1 MRGLDAAGESSA
13 IFLFDRAGFLMG
25 TQRFILGILVAAVA
39 APGAIVDRTA
49 VTVGNRVITESE
61 ILRRIR
67 LQAFQAGDFPVINDK
82 TRREAA
88 QRLIDL
94 KLVDREMEL
103 GHYARTPP
111 ERAKALVDAFTAEH
125 FQSSPDALRIALAGL
140 QLTPADLQAE
150 FAEQADFLSFTSL
163 RFKPAVDIPEQ
174 AIEDYFRAHFA
185 AKPGVPPV
193 RLADV
198 RSGIE
203 QTLIAA
209 KTDEALDAWLKD
221 QRERTRIVYLEKELE

>member
-1 MRGLDAAGESSA
+1 MGMP
-13 IFLFDRAGFLMG
+13 RA
-25 TQRFILGILVAAVA
+25 ILGILLAAVA
-39 APGAIVDRTA
+39 ASSTIVDRTA

-67 LQAFQAGDFPVINDK
+67 LQAFQAGEFPVINDK

-94 KLVDREMEL
+94 KLVEREMEL
-103 GHYARTPP
+103 GHYATTPP

-140 QLTPADLQAE
+140 QLTPGDLQAE

-163 RFKPAVDIPEQ
+163 RFKPAVDIPDR
-174 AIEDYFRAHFA
+174 AIEEYFRTHFPP
-185 AKPGVPPV
+185 KPGEPAVS
-193 RLADV
+193 LADV

-203 QTLIAA
+203 QTLIAG
-209 KTDEALDAWLKD
+209 KTDEALEAWLKD

>member
-1 MRGLDAAGESSA
+1 MRT
-13 IFLFDRAGFLMG
+13 RC
-25 TQRFILGILVAAVA
+25 FILGIVLAAVTGSA
-39 APGAIVDRTA
+39 AIVDRTA

-140 QLTPADLQAE
+140 QLTPEDLQAE

-163 RFKPAVDIPEQ
+163 RFRPAVDISEQ
-174 AIEDYFRAHFA
+174 AIEEYFGTHFA
-185 AKPGVPPV
+185 PKPGEPPV
-193 RLADV
+193 SLTEV

-203 QTLIAA
+203 QTLIAQ
-209 KTDEALDAWLKD
+209 KTDEALDDWLKD

>member
-1 MRGLDAAGESSA
+1 MRMRLA
-13 IFLFDRAGFLMG
+13 IP
-25 TQRFILGILVAAVA
+25 GILVIAVTA
-39 APGAIVDRTA
+39 SAAIVDRSA

-67 LQAFQAGDFPVINDK
+67 LQAFQAGEFPVINDK

-103 GHYARTPP
+103 GHYTKTPP
-111 ERAKALVDAFTAEH
+111 ERAKTLVDAFTAEH

-140 QLTPADLQAE
+140 QLTPDDLQAE

-163 RFKPAVDIPEQ
+163 RFRPAVDIPEQ
-174 AIEDYFRAHFA
+174 AIEEYFRTHFTP
-185 AKPGVPPV
+185 KPGEPAVK
-193 RLADV
+193 LADV

-203 QTLIAA
+203 QTLIAER
-209 KTDEALDAWLKD
+209 TDQALDAWLKD

>member
-1 MRGLDAAGESSA
+1 MRKA
-13 IFLFDRAGFLMG
+13 
-25 TQRFILGILVAAVA
+25 ILGILLTVATASSV
-39 APGAIVDRTA
+39 IVDRTA

-61 ILRRIR
+61 VLRRIR

-94 KLVDREMEL
+94 KLVDLEMEL
-103 GHYARTPP
+103 GHYSRTPP

-140 QLTPADLQAE
+140 QLTPGDLQAE

-174 AIEDYFRAHFA
+174 AIEDYFKTHFA
-185 AKPGVPPV
+185 PKPGEPAVN
-193 RLADV
+193 LADV
-198 RSGIE
+198 RPGIE
-203 QTLIAA
+203 QTLITQ
-209 KTDEALDAWLKD
+209 KTDEALDAWLKE

>member
-1 MRGLDAAGESSA
+1 MRMQRA
-13 IFLFDRAGFLMG
+13 IA
-25 TQRFILGILVAAVA
+25 GILLAAA
-39 APGAIVDRTA
+39 AASATIVDRTA

-67 LQAFQAGDFPVINDK
+67 LQAFQAGEFPVINDK

-94 KLVDREMEL
+94 KLVEREMEV
-103 GHYARTPP
+103 GHYAKTPP

-125 FQSSPDALRIALAGL
+125 FQSSPEALRLALAGL
-140 QLTPADLQAE
+140 QLTPDDLQEE

-163 RFKPAVDIPEQ
+163 RFKPAVDISDQ
-174 AIEDYFRAHFA
+174 AIEDYFHAHFA
-185 AKPGVPPV
+185 PKPGEPTVA
-193 RLADV
+193 LADV
-198 RSGIE
+198 RSSIE
-203 QTLIAA
+203 QTLVAE

>member
-1 MRGLDAAGESSA
+1 MRMRRA
-13 IFLFDRAGFLMG
+13 IP
-25 TQRFILGILVAAVA
+25 GILIAITASA
-39 APGAIVDRTA
+39 AIVDRTA

-61 ILRRIR
+61 VLRRIR

-140 QLTPADLQAE
+140 QLTPDDLQAE

-163 RFKPAVDIPEQ
+163 RFKPAVDITER
-174 AIEDYFRAHFA
+174 AIEEYFHSHFA
-185 AKPGVPPV
+185 PKPGEPAVN
-193 RLADV
+193 LADV

-203 QTLIAA
+203 QTLIAQ

-221 QRERTRIVYLEKELE
+221 QRERTRIIYLEKELE

>member
-1 MRGLDAAGESSA
+1 MRMRCLVC
-13 IFLFDRAGFLMG
+13 
-25 TQRFILGILVAAVA
+25 GILLATVTASA
-39 APGAIVDRTA
+39 AIVDRTA

-67 LQAFQAGDFPVINDK
+67 LQAFQAGEFPVINDK

-103 GHYARTPP
+103 GHYSRTAP

-125 FQSSPDALRIALAGL
+125 FQSRPEAQRIALAGL
-140 QLTPADLQAE
+140 QLTPGNLQAE
-150 FAEQADFLSFTSL
+150 FAEQAGFLSFTSL

-174 AIEDYFRAHFA
+174 AIEEYFNTHFA
-185 AKPGVPPV
+185 PKPGEPAVK
-193 RLADV
+193 LADV

-203 QTLIAA
+203 QTLIAG

-221 QRERTRIVYLEKELE
+221 QRERTHIVYLEKELE

>member
-1 MRGLDAAGESSA
+1 MR
-13 IFLFDRAGFLMG
+13 
-25 TQRFILGILVAAVA
+25 TQRAVLGILLATVTAS
-39 APGAIVDRTA
+39 GAIVDRTA
-49 VTVGNRVITESE
+49 VSVGNRVITESQ
-61 ILRRIR
+61 IVRRIR

-94 KLVDREMEL
+94 KLVEHEMDL
-103 GHYARTPP
+103 GHYATTPP

-140 QLTPADLQAE
+140 QLTPDDLQAE
-150 FAEQADFLSFTSL
+150 FAEQADFLTFTSL
-163 RFKPAVDIPEQ
+163 RFKPAVDISEQ
-174 AIEDYFRAHFA
+174 AIEEYFRAHFA
-185 AKPGVPPV
+185 PKPGEPAAN
-193 RLADV
+193 LADV

-203 QTLIAA
+203 QTLIAE
-209 KTDEALDAWLKD
+209 KTDQALDAWLKD

>member
-1 MRGLDAAGESSA
+1 MMRMRGA
-13 IFLFDRAGFLMG
+13 IP
-25 TQRFILGILVAAVA
+25 GILLIAVTA
-39 APGAIVDRTA
+39 SAAIVDRTA

-61 ILRRIR
+61 VLRRIR

-94 KLVDREMEL
+94 KLVAREMEL

-140 QLTPADLQAE
+140 QLTPDDLQAE
-150 FAEQADFLSFTSL
+150 FAEQADFLFFTSL
-163 RFKPAVDIPEQ
+163 RFKPAVDIAEQ
-174 AIEDYFRAHFA
+174 AIEDYFHAHFA
-185 AKPGVPPV
+185 PKPGEPAVN
-193 RLADV
+193 LADV

-203 QTLIAA
+203 QTLIAQ

>member
-1 MRGLDAAGESSA
+1 MR
-13 IFLFDRAGFLMG
+13 IRRA
-25 TQRFILGILVAAVA
+25 ILGILLTAATA
-39 APGAIVDRTA
+39 SAAIVDRTA

-111 ERAKALVDAFTAEH
+111 ERANALVDAFTAEH

-140 QLTPADLQAE
+140 QLTPGDLQAE

-163 RFKPAVDIPEQ
+163 RFRPAVDIPEQ
-174 AIEDYFRAHFA
+174 AIEEYFRTHFA
-185 AKPGVPPV
+185 PKPGEAAVS
-193 RLADV
+193 LTDV
-198 RSGIE
+198 RSSIE
-203 QTLIAA
+203 QTLIAQ

>member
-1 MRGLDAAGESSA
+1 MRGAIPG
-13 IFLFDRAGFLMG
+13 IFL
-25 TQRFILGILVAAVA
+25 IAVMA
-39 APGAIVDRTA
+39 SAAIVDRTA

-61 ILRRIR
+61 VLRRIR

-140 QLTPADLQAE
+140 QLTPDDLQAE
-150 FAEQADFLSFTSL
+150 FGEQADFLLFTSL

-174 AIEDYFRAHFA
+174 AIEDYFHAHFA
-185 AKPGVPPV
+185 PKPGEPAVD
-193 RLADV
+193 LADV

-203 QTLIAA
+203 QTLIAG

>member
-1 MRGLDAAGESSA
+1 MRMP
-13 IFLFDRAGFLMG
+13 RA
-25 TQRFILGILVAAVA
+25 ILGLLLAAA
-39 APGAIVDRTA
+39 AASSAIVDRTA

-67 LQAFQAGDFPVINDK
+67 LQAFQAGEFPVINDK

-94 KLVDREMEL
+94 KLVEREMEL
-103 GHYARTPP
+103 GHYATTPP
-111 ERAKALVDAFTAEH
+111 ERAKTLVDAFTAEH

-163 RFKPAVDIPEQ
+163 RFRPGVDIPDQ
-174 AIEDYFRAHFA
+174 AIEEYFRTHFPP
-185 AKPGVPPV
+185 KPGEPAVS
-193 RLADV
+193 LADV

-203 QTLIAA
+203 QTLIAE
-209 KTDEALDAWLKD
+209 KTDAALEAWLKD

>member
-1 MRGLDAAGESSA
+1 
-13 IFLFDRAGFLMG
+13 
-25 TQRFILGILVAAVA
+25 ILGTLVAAIT

-61 ILRRIR
+61 VLRRIR
-67 LQAFQAGDFPVINDK
+67 LQAFQAGDFPVIDDQ

-103 GHYARTPP
+103 GNYARTPA
-111 ERAKALVDAFTAEH
+111 ERAKTLVDAFTAEH

-140 QLTPADLQAE
+140 QLTPGDLQAE
-150 FAEQADFLSFTSL
+150 FAAQADFLLFTSL
-163 RFKPAVDIPEQ
+163 RFRPAVDITEQ
-174 AIEDYFRAHFA
+174 AIEEYFRSHFA
-185 AKPGVPPV
+185 PKPGEPAVS
-193 RLADV
+193 LTDV

-203 QTLIAA
+203 QTLVAQ

-221 QRERTRIVYLEKELE
+221 QRERTHIVYLE